1 MKIQTSDGKV
11 FDVPEE
17 NVESFLSEYDS
28 TMKSFEEANKQ
39 LADID
44 RQLHPGGK
52 YGLTRNFLQGFV
64 PGAARA
70 EGVIRSIPSGFQDY
84 SKYRDWARKSATE
97 YAKAHPERALSAT
110 MGGALGSSALI
121 TALTFGLGGAAGAAN
136 TARAANLV
144 ARAANT
150 ANTASKWNRALRGLA
165 GGAAYGGLY
174 GFMDEPSES
183 LADRLLTGTGSAT
196 LGGIVGGATPLAVSG
211 ASKIGNVFNRI
222 RKGVSLESLPAEKVE
237 NYILKSGVL
246 QNTPEQAL
254 SADILRKASAAGAT
268 DIYKPA
274 YNMKATLNAASGMR
288 GPELLYNPTQ
298 KMATAADILSAGRT
312 PQLNWAAK
320 RYTDFLKRVKD
331 TPGQGLVAKEFLK
344 RNPIAKEAIKG
355 HPAFKDLPVGSFE
368 WFKKMNQ
375 VLDDIMPKNI
385 QDKNM
390 TLRNNKLLT
399 AKEDLANVR
408 EMIHPGTKQANLDY
422 AIGEAWEKEGNK
434 TLADRLSFIA
444 NMPTETS
451 PALSSK
457 EILQL
462 GFKPFQRGR
471 ARELIEK
478 GSLYLKPAPATQGFW
493 QTFNEALINAGR
505 QQSNK
510 QNYQEEQ

>member
-1 MKIQTSDGKV
+1 MRAGLIKMKIKTFDGKI

-17 NVESFLSEYDS
+17 NVEGFLSKYNS
-28 TMKSFEEANKQ
+28 TMKAFAEANKQ
-39 LADID
+39 LADVD
-44 RQLHPGGK
+44 RQLNPGGK
-52 YGLTRNFLQGFV
+52 YGLERNALAGLV
-64 PGAARA
+64 PGAARV
-70 EGVIRSIPSGFQDY
+70 EGAIRSIPSGFQDY

-97 YAKAHPERALSAT
+97 YAKAKPEKAMAAAI
-110 MGGALGSSALI
+110 GGALVPSALMTI
-121 TALTFGLGGAAGAAN
+121 FSAGGGAGAGAAN
-136 TARAANLV
+136 LARAANV
-144 ARAANT
+144 AKT
-150 ANTASKWNRALRGLA
+150 ATLGSRALRGLG
-165 GGAAYGGLY
+165 GGAALGSLY
-174 GFMDEPSES
+174 GVMDEPSES
-183 LADRLLTGTGSAT
+183 LADRLSTGIGGAI
-196 LGGIVGGATPLAVSG
+196 LGGVVGGATPLAVAG
-211 ASKIGNVFNRI
+211 ASKIGNTLGRI
-222 RKGVSLESLPAEKVE
+222 AKGLSLESLPAEKVE

-422 AIGEAWEKEGNK
+422 AIGEAWEETGKK

-444 NMPTETS
+444 NMPTETT
-451 PALSSK
+451 PALSSR
-457 EILQL
+457 EVLSL

-478 GSLYLKPAPATQGFW
+478 GELYLRPSAVTQGVW
-493 QTFNEALINAGR
+493 QAIDEALINAGR

-510 QNYQEEQ
+510 KNFGEEQ